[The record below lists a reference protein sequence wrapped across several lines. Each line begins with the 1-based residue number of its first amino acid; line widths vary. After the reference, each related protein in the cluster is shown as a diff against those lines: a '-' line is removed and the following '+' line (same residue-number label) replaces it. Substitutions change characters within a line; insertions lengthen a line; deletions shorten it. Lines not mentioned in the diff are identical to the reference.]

1 MFGVLKG
8 ALPSLMAKVMNV
20 YGDDDL
26 MLDPDLQ
33 VKEVTHIHKDT
44 PAISRA
50 NGAEDKLTPRT
61 QIFLCEMI
69 YEHHLRRNPRH
80 GLLGF
85 QRAGIVPLDPDL
97 IFRACRDF
105 KEPAHN
111 LQPAEAMPTRKSVQS
126 AIEDVEDILQ
136 DHSISPLRKIRRIS
150 DVASSASVALFPPAH
165 TFRRKEGSQPIDTGT
180 QLSIVGCTSIDEL
193 RARMLELNKEK
204 EKKSEEK
211 KAAKEAEREAKR
223 AQRGAAQEAKRA
235 EQEAKRAERGAAHE
249 AKRAA
254 KVAKRAERRADQEKR
269 ELAQAAKKKGL
280 AEKTARRAP
289 QAGNAPRGELVQ
301 NKARGR
307 GGSRSK
313 VQTVREGPQNKS
325 APSSETPEAQHA
337 VPQRSRE
344 RARKPLRKMDL

>member
-1 MFGVLKG
+1 LQQLCPLDLEVFGVLKG

-69 YEHHLRRNPRH
+69 YEHHLRRNPRP

-85 QRAGIVPLDPDL
+85 QRAGIVPLNPDL
-97 IFRACRDF
+97 IIWACRDF

-111 LQPAEAMPTRKSVQS
+111 LQPDEAMPTGKSVQS
-126 AIEDVEDILQ
+126 AIEDAEDILQ

-150 DVASSASVALFPPAH
+150 DVASSASVALFPPAQ

-180 QLSIVGCTSIDEL
+180 QLSIAGCTSIDEL

-235 EQEAKRAERGAAHE
+235 EQEAKRAER
-249 AKRAA
+249 
-254 KVAKRAERRADQEKR
+254 RADQEKR
-269 ELAQAAKKKGL
+269 ELAQAAKKKP
-280 AEKTARRAP
+280 KTCDKTL
-289 QAGNAPRGELVQ
+289 GKEFY
-301 NKARGR
+301 
-307 GGSRSK
+307 
-313 VQTVREGPQNKS
+313 KS
-325 APSSETPEAQHA
+325 MIASE
-337 VPQRSRE
+337 
-344 RARKPLRKMDL
+344 